1 MWASSPLECDPFPLP
16 SYQSLLEP
24 EHVVIDSIHYSVF
37 FQNQIRSVRRGS
49 KRRSCCV
56 YSWTVACPALPPCP
70 WPGCCRSRTGS
81 SPAAAGRALA
91 LALGEEGV
99 AALQKTW
106 LVLLRAVRLE
116 GRLVVHH
123 LVATEGRGRM
133 REGGGRHEETMSCW
147 LQGK

>member
-1 MWASSPLECDPFPLP
+1 M
-16 SYQSLLEP
+16 
-24 EHVVIDSIHYSVF
+24 YS
-37 FQNQIRSVRRGS
+37 
-49 KRRSCCV
+49 C
-56 YSWTVACPALPPCP
+56 TVACPALPPCP

-81 SPAAAGRALA
+81 SPAAAGRVLA

-99 AALQKTW
+99 TALQKMW